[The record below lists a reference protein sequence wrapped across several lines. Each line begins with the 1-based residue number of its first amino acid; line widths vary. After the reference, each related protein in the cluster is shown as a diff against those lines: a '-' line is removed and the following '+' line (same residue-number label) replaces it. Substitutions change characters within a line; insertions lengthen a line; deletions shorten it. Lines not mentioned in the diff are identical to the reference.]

1 MNPRLVFWSLPY
13 TIAAHFFNN
22 MKKTYNKIVL
32 AYSGGLDTSVILHW
46 LKETYKAEVVVFT
59 ADIGQEHDPVLV
71 EERANSIGACKVIIE
86 DLQEEFVSNY
96 VFPMFRANT
105 VYEGEYLL
113 GTSIARPLISKRLVE
128 IAEQEGADAIAHG
141 ATGKGNDQIRFEIG
155 SYSLNPEIEVI
166 APWRIWDY
174 VSRADL
180 VNYCKEHQIDI
191 DASPDDPLY
200 STDENLL
207 HTSYEGGVL
216 EDPSVEAPESVWQRT
231 ANIMDTPDTKTEV
244 KIEFRNGDPVALDG
258 QQLKSSKILSL
269 LNDMAGKNGIGR
281 LDLVENRFTGMKSRG
296 CYETPGGALL
306 LKAHRAI
313 ESITL
318 DGHAAHLRD
327 ELMPKYAQLIYDG
340 FWWSPER
347 EALQAFIDKTQE
359 KVTGSV
365 TLSLLKG
372 NINIKSRTSD
382 FSLYDPKVVTFE
394 DDENTYDQADASG
407 FIKINSLRLRLNAKR
422 NK

>member
-1 MNPRLVFWSLPY
+1 
-13 TIAAHFFNN
+13 
-22 MKKTYNKIVL
+22 MKKKFNKIVL

-46 LKETYKAEVVVFT
+46 LKETYQAEVIVFT
-59 ADIGQEHDPVLV
+59 ADIGQEHDPLLV

-86 DLQEEFVSNY
+86 DLKEEFVSNY

-155 SYSLNPEIEVI
+155 SYSLNPSIEVI
-166 APWRIWDY
+166 APWRIWNY

-180 VNYCKEHQIDI
+180 VNYCKEYQIEI

-216 EDPSVEAPESVWQRT
+216 EDPSVVAPETVWQRT
-231 ANIMDTPDTKTEV
+231 ANILDTPDRATEV
-244 KIEFRNGDPVALDG
+244 KIDFKDGDPVAIDG
-258 QQLKSSKILSL
+258 KALKASEILSI
-269 LNDMAGKNGIGR
+269 LNNLAGKNGIGR
-281 LDLVENRFTGMKSRG
+281 LDIVENRFTGMKSRG
-296 CYETPGGALL
+296 CYETPGGTVL

-318 DGHAAHLRD
+318 DGHTAHLRD

-365 TLSLLKG
+365 ILTLLKG
-372 NINIKSRTSD
+372 NINIKSRLSE